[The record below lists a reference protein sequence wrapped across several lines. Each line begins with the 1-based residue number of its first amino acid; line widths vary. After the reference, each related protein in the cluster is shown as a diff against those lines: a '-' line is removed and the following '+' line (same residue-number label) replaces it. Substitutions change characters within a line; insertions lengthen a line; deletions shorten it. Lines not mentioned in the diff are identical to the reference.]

1 MDGDK
6 QIDEEDQINNNLL
19 GNLSLEIIDS
29 FKNNLKNNIEYE
41 NKQKTLIDLYEN
53 IIAKLNNDLIEAQ
66 EELNK
71 EKAESGQLNAQN
83 DLFEKELQVIEDNI
97 NILNEKYDE
106 EINRNKELN
115 KVNEKYKKEINEKN
129 KKIEI
134 LEKNNQELQ
143 KNIDIIKEK
152 DSKIKELNEELEKKE
167 KKLKTK
173 KSEIKKSKEDIKKI
187 KDDYEVK
194 LKAKDEEIT
203 NLLKQIQNY
212 EMNNSNKNGE
222 EIEKYKKELKIKEE
236 EIKNNLSKTSQ
247 IKEQFNRIIEAN
259 KEDYKNKLEK
269 FERDLK
275 KKVEEWMKKT
285 KKEFEDKYNEKEK
298 NYNSKFNEL
307 KNLIKNQKWNKN
319 DANENDDDYD
329 SDSDNDID
337 DINNNEIRQD
347 KNEIII
353 ENEIIIKKNEEY
365 SYECINKR
373 DLKLNIDEDDDFS
386 KFEIALKN
394 NGKKKWHK
402 DTILKIAGD
411 SEDIITKIINLKP
424 QEPEETGVYRIDFNY
439 LKEYVS
445 GEYRMYFEFYSGG
458 NNYGERLEM
467 RVNTVKKEEI
477 VKNIEKIN
485 EFRNLFGFR
494 EKDYSNAFLLRKLKE
509 NNFNF
514 EKAHNSIF
522 KK

>member
-1 MDGDK
+1 MDDDDK
-6 QIDEEDQINNNLL
+6 QIDEQDQINNNLI
-19 GNLSLEIIDS
+19 GNLRLEIIDS
-29 FKNNLKNNIEYE
+29 FKNKFENNKKYE
-41 NKQKTLIDLYEN
+41 NNQKSLIDLYEN
-53 IIAKLNNDLIEAQ
+53 TIAKLNNDLIEAQ

-83 DLFEKELQVIEDNI
+83 DLFENELQVIEDNI
-97 NILNEKYDE
+97 HILNEKYEE

-134 LEKNNQELQ
+134 LEKNNKELQ

-152 DSKIKELNEELEKKE
+152 DSKIKELNEELDKKE

-173 KSEIKKSKEDIKKI
+173 KSEIKKSKEDIKKM

-247 IKEQFNRIIEAN
+247 IKEQFNRIIEAT
-259 KEDYKNKLEK
+259 KEEYKNKLEK
-269 FERDLK
+269 FEKDIK
-275 KKVEEWMKKT
+275 KKVEEWKEKT
-285 KKEFEDKYNEKEK
+285 EKEFEDKYNEKEK

-319 DANENDDDYD
+319 ENNDDIDNDYD

-337 DINNNEIRQD
+337 DINNNEIRED

-353 ENEIIIKKNEEY
+353 EKNEEY

-411 SEDIITKIINLKP
+411 SEDIKTKIINLKP

-439 LKEYVS
+439 LKEYIS
-445 GEYRMYFEFYSGG
+445 GEYRMYLEFYSGG

-467 RVNTVKKEEI
+467 RVNTVKKEE
-477 VKNIEKIN
+477 VNKNIEKIK

>member
-1 MDGDK
+1 M
-6 QIDEEDQINNNLL
+6 
-19 GNLSLEIIDS
+19 
-29 FKNNLKNNIEYE
+29 
-41 NKQKTLIDLYEN
+41 
-53 IIAKLNNDLIEAQ
+53 
-66 EELNK
+66 
-71 EKAESGQLNAQN
+71 
-83 DLFEKELQVIEDNI
+83 
-97 NILNEKYDE
+97 
-106 EINRNKELN
+106 
-115 KVNEKYKKEINEKN
+115 
-129 KKIEI
+129 
-134 LEKNNQELQ
+134 
-143 KNIDIIKEK
+143 
-152 DSKIKELNEELEKKE
+152 
-167 KKLKTK
+167 
-173 KSEIKKSKEDIKKI
+173 
-187 KDDYEVK
+187 
-194 LKAKDEEIT
+194 
-203 NLLKQIQNY
+203 KQIQNY
-212 EMNNSNKNGE
+212 EINNSNKNGE

-247 IKEQFNRIIEAN
+247 IKEQFNRIIEAT
-259 KEDYKNKLEK
+259 KEEYKNKLEK

-275 KKVEEWMKKT
+275 KKVEEWKEKT

-298 NYNSKFNEL
+298 NYYSKFNEL

-319 DANENDDDYD
+319 DANDNDNDYD
-329 SDSDNDID
+329 SDSDNSNDID
-337 DINNNEIRQD
+337 DINNNEIRED

-353 ENEIIIKKNEEY
+353 ENEIRIEKNEEY

-394 NGKKKWHK
+394 NGKNKWHK
-402 DTILKIAGD
+402 DTKLKIVGD
-411 SEDIITKIINLKP
+411 SEEIKTKIINLKP

-445 GEYRMYFEFYSGG
+445 GEYRMYLEFYSGG

-467 RVNTVKKEEI
+467 RVNTVKKEE
-477 VKNIEKIN
+477 VNKNIEKIK

-509 NNFNF
+509 NNSNF